1 MRTDLLK
8 RFGYWDENMS
18 YHGIFAMSVFF
29 DYSDADI
36 EFSLNAIDLF
46 VNKTTTIASFAIAIA
61 STTFVAKC

>member
-1 MRTDLLK
+1 
-8 RFGYWDENMS
+8 MS